1 MVAWQGYP
9 LTVYIPKSIPKAFH
23 GKLRHVLGDVGTF
36 ALLHKVADKDSKRPI
51 PFQPLPMQRKIFE
64 AVQAGHKRIAI
75 IKARQV
81 AATTGCKMVL
91 QHALYTTPHNAML
104 ALVSMRADSA
114 AVLLREHRRWLEE
127 LPHHLQRPLRIGNAG
142 EIVLDDTGASI
153 KAFTSRSKTGLRSF
167 QPAAA
172 VVSEFAYAPNQD
184 EVLKQADAAV
194 GDAGLLIIESTAQNP
209 GDRFSQIVRGAPDN
223 GWHCISM
230 WWWEHPAYADDTW
243 ATDFPDTITAEEQQ
257 ERERFGLTLDQLYW
271 RRRKVL
277 QLGIDNFRIEYPAD
291 LEDCFLKRSGAW
303 FDPAVLQRIQ
313 PIDATGPARE
323 LEAPHPL
330 DRYVV
335 GVDVGGGVGG
345 DYSAAVVVSVGT
357 LQPVYVHRNNQASPK
372 DWAHEVVRIATRY
385 NQALVLTESN
395 NHGHALLLELEHCGY
410 RSLWRS
416 PRTGKPWTTTM
427 QSKLEALSVLRDHLE
442 AIQQMD
448 RALWLELR
456 SLTLPAGKATPEA
469 PPGNHDDLAMACAL
483 AYRCLSDVP
492 PSWRTD
498 GHRATRVRAEQLID
512 KAKARRVQ
520 SYGLPF

>member
-1 MVAWQGYP
+1 M
-9 LTVYIPKSIPKAFH
+9 TVYIPHTIKQRFRKD
-23 GKLRHVLGDVGTF
+23 LQQVLGDIHQF
-36 ALLHKVADKDSKRPI
+36 AHLHTVADKDTKKPI
-51 PFQPLPMQRKIFE
+51 PFRPLPMQRKIFE

-81 AATTGCKMVL
+81 AATTGAKMVL
-91 QHALYTTPHNAML
+91 QHLLYTTPHSAMM

-114 AVLLREHRRWLEE
+114 AVLLRENRRWLEE
-127 LPHHLQRPLRIGNAG
+127 LPKQLQRPLRIGNAG
-142 EIVLDDTGASI
+142 ELLLDDTGASI

-223 GWHCISM
+223 GWLCLSM
-230 WWWEHPAYADDTW
+230 FWHEHPAYTDDRW
-243 ATDFPDTITAEEQQ
+243 PDDFPASLSSDERAEQD
-257 ERERFGLTLDQLYW
+257 RYGLSLDQLYW

-277 QLGIDNFRIEYPAD
+277 QIGLQNFRVEYPGC
-291 LEDCFLKRSGAW
+291 LSDCFLRTEGLW
-303 FDPAVLQRIQ
+303 FDPAILQRIE
-313 PIDATGPARE
+313 PIDATGPQRE
-323 LEAPHPL
+323 LEAPNPH

-357 LQPVYVHRNNQASPK
+357 LQPVYVYRNNKISPR

-385 NQALVLTESN
+385 NGALVLLESN
-395 NHGHALLLELEHCGY
+395 NHGHASLLEIEHCGY
-410 RSLWRS
+410 RTVWRN
-416 PRTGKPWTTTM
+416 PRTGRPWTTTM
-427 QSKLEALSVLRDHLE
+427 QSKLEALSTLRDHLE
-442 AIQQMD
+442 VIERMD
-448 RALWLELR
+448 RALWMELR
-456 SLTLPAGKATPEA
+456 SLTLPPGKATPEA
-469 PPGNHDDLAMACAL
+469 PPGNHDDLAMAAAL
-483 AYRCLSDVP
+483 AYRGLADIP

-498 GHRATRVRAEQLID
+498 GHRSTRARAESLID
-512 KAKARRVQ
+512 KAKARRVH